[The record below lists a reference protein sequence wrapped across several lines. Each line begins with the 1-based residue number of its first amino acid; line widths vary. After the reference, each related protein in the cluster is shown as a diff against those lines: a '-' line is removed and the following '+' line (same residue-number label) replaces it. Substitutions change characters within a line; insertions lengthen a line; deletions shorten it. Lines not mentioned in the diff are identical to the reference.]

1 MEHGFKNADPA
12 HHDFQY
18 LEDLSTGY
26 WYSQVLFT
34 ALELEVFKF
43 LDHGISTL
51 TGLACA
57 MDCHESELFRLL
69 RAMERMALVYN
80 DRDHWYN
87 AQVSSLFLVPDKEGY
102 MGAFF
107 LYRKYMAPNWAKLFD
122 KVSHREQPK
131 AEDPD
136 YKERNRR
143 YVKSMDT
150 LVKQKAPEIADL
162 VARENAMGPVLDVGG
177 GSGSLARAIIARCPG
192 TEAVLFDLEEVI
204 EAARDIYPDKG
215 SWQRI
220 TPMSGDF
227 RSHDFH
233 QQFGLILLSNFLH
246 AYGPDEAKEL
256 LQRAVSLLKP
266 DGMVV
271 IHDYFP
277 DRSGRSP
284 QKGALYDLSMML
296 NTYNGACHPAATIK
310 AWLEELGVT
319 PVETIDLATD
329 TSIMVGRGSGTLN
342 GHQENHCDMA
352 LSLGFDR
359 AVPLRPDQV
368 VTAPWVRMK
377 CRFGCAGFGNN
388 LQCPP
393 QTVDHDKTR
402 TLLDAYTTAILV
414 EGAPPGN
421 DFHQRLLK
429 LEKTAFLAGFH
440 KAFVFGAGPCPVCP
454 SCPETGICRHPD
466 RARPAMEAS
475 GIDVYTTARNA
486 GLSLTPVQEKNNHVK
501 YIGLLV
507 LE

>member
-1 MEHGFKNADPA
+1 MSNGFKNADPA

-18 LEDLSTGY
+18 LEDLSTAY
-26 WYSQVLFT
+26 WYSQVLFA
-34 ALELEVFKF
+34 ALELGIFKF
-43 LDHGISTL
+43 LDQGISTL
-51 TGLACA
+51 TDLANA
-57 MDCHESELFRLL
+57 MDCRESELFRLL
-69 RAMERMALVYN
+69 RAMERMALVGN

-87 AQVSSLFLVPDKEGY
+87 AQVSSLFLVPDKEEY

-107 LYRKYMAPNWAKLFD
+107 LYRKYMAPNWEKLFD
-122 KVSHREQPK
+122 KVSCRERPEAK
-131 AEDPD
+131 APG
-136 YKERNRR
+136 YKERNRS
-143 YVKSMDT
+143 YVKAMDT
-150 LVKQKAPEIADL
+150 LVKQKAPEIAGL
-162 VARENAMGPVLDVGG
+162 MAREHVMGPILDVGG
-177 GSGSLARAIIARCPG
+177 GSGSLTRAIQATCPG
-192 TEAVLFDLEEVI
+192 TEAVLFDLDEVI

-215 SWQRI
+215 SWEGI
-220 TPMSGDF
+220 IPMSGDF
-227 RSHDFH
+227 RSHEF
-233 QQFGLILLSNFLH
+233 QQEFGLILLSNFLH

-266 DGMVV
+266 DGILV

-277 DRSGRSP
+277 DRAGRSP
-284 QKGALYDLSMML
+284 QKGALYDITMML
-296 NTYNGACHPAATIK
+296 NTFNGACHPTATIG
-310 AWLEELGVT
+310 AWLEELGVA

-329 TSIMVGRGSGTLN
+329 TSVMVVRGSGTLKGFQDN
-342 GHQENHCDMA
+342 LCDKA
-352 LSLGFDR
+352 LSIGFDK
-359 AVPLRPDQV
+359 AVPLSPDQV

-393 QTVDHDKTR
+393 QTVNHDTTR
-402 TLLDAYTTAILV
+402 TMLDDYKTAVLV
-414 EGAPPGN
+414 QGAPPGKA
-421 DFHQRLLK
+421 FHQQLLE

-454 SCPETGICRHPD
+454 SCPDTGICRHPD

-486 GLSLTPVQEKNNHVK
+486 GFSLTPVQEKHNYVK

>member
-1 MEHGFKNADPA
+1 MDNGFQNADPA
-12 HHDFQY
+12 HDDFQY
-18 LEDLSTGY
+18 LEDLSTAY
-26 WYSQVLFT
+26 WYSQVLFA
-34 ALELEVFKF
+34 ALELEIFKF
-43 LDHGISTL
+43 LDRGISTL
-51 TGLACA
+51 PQLAAA
-57 MDCHESELFRLL
+57 MDCRESGLLRLL
-69 RAMERMALVYN
+69 RAMDRMALVC
-80 DRDHWYN
+80 RDGEYWYN
-87 AQVSSLFLVPDKEGY
+87 AQVSSLFLVPDREGY
-102 MGAFF
+102 MGDFF
-107 LYRKYMAPNWAKLFD
+107 LYRQYMAPNWATLFD
-122 KVSHREQPK
+122 KVSRRERRA
-131 AEDPD
+131 AEEPD

-150 LVKQKAPEIADL
+150 LVKQKAPGIADL
-162 VARENAMGPVLDVGG
+162 VAKEAVTGPVLDVGG
-177 GSGSLARAIIARCPG
+177 GAGSLARAILTRCPA

-204 EAARDIYPDKG
+204 DAAREIYPDKTA
-215 SWQRI
+215 WERI

-227 RSHDFH
+227 RSHDFD
-233 QQFGLILLSNFLH
+233 QRFGLIVMSNFLH

-256 LQRAVSLLKP
+256 LQRAVSLLAP
-266 DGMVV
+266 DGLLV

-284 QKGALYDLSMML
+284 QKGALYDITMML
-296 NTYNGACHPAATIK
+296 NTFNGACHEAATIG
-310 AWLEELGVT
+310 AWLGAMGVA

-329 TSIMVGRGSGTLN
+329 TSVMVARGSGTLN
-342 GHQENHCDMA
+342 SCREDLCDTA
-352 LSLGFDR
+352 LTLGFDR
-359 AVPLRPDQV
+359 AVPLSPDRV

-393 QTVDHDKTR
+393 RTVDHEETR
-402 TLLDAYTTAILV
+402 AMLDAYTTAILV
-414 EGAPPGN
+414 QGAPPGKE
-421 DFHQRLLK
+421 FHQRLLD

-454 SCPETGICRHPD
+454 ACPDTGICRHPD

-486 GLSLTPVQEKNNHVK
+486 GFSLTPVQEKHNYVK